1 MILLFQSSGILVVL
15 KCLKC
20 LLRASV
26 SNSEIYT
33 LLCAQLLCLQ
43 CSLVQ
48 ALDQFIKQI
57 SEPPTKVAAIGAGCS
72 LATEPTAEISH
83 YWQIP
88 QVFFILTAQRCTT
101 CNRCTSG
108 FYHFIVVMIGT
119 YFPTALMYL
128 IITKF
133 GK

>member
-1 MILLFQSSGILVVL
+1 M
-15 KCLKC
+15 
-20 LLRASV
+20 

-88 QVFFILTAQRCTT
+88 QVFF
-101 CNRCTSG
+101 
-108 FYHFIVVMIGT
+108 F
-119 YFPTALMYL
+119 
-128 IITKF
+128 
-133 GK
+133 